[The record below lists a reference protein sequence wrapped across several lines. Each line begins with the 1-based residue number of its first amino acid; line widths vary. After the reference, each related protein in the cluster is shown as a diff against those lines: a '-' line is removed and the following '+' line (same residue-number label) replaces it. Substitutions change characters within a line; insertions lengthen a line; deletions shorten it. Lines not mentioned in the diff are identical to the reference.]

1 MTKREIQQAIDVC
14 RPGDEDLQQP
24 EMAALVEAL
33 QGDVAVR
40 RQFERSQRF
49 DAAMTGIFRDVPV
62 PDGIE
67 DRLLAALD
75 LAVPPRDE
83 VSTQLGPRDAGL
95 DCQAKPGQRGRR
107 AWSGRRRMWTV
118 VAGGLGATAALLAF
132 LLVVPFSGIG
142 EPRADDRLPG
152 EVLAWTDAV
161 VQQGWN
167 TDFQAQPLR
176 DHPLDRAVRAIPQRW
191 CVIRTAYDQQTVV
204 YDLAPRGRGLAL
216 VFCLRSRVRT
226 SALPESPPWNVFPA
240 TGGLTLGVWRR
251 GELVYVLAVQG
262 GAERY
267 RALIESPPLIGL
279 IPKGRSGSLIPTA

>member
-49 DAAMTGIFRDVPV
+49 DAAMAGVFRDVPV
-62 PDGIE
+62 PGGLE

-75 LAVPPRDE
+75 VAAPARDE
-83 VSTQLGPRDAGL
+83 VPGLPSPRDTAF
-95 DCQAKPGQRGRR
+95 DRQARPGQRGRR
-107 AWSGRRRMWTV
+107 AWSGRRRMWTF
-118 VAGGLGATAALLAF
+118 VAGGLAATAALFAF
-132 LLVVPFSGIG
+132 LLVAPFSGIG

-176 DHPLDRAVRAIPQRW
+176 DYPLDRAVRAIPQRW
-191 CVIRTAYDQQTVV
+191 CVIRTAYDRQTVV
-204 YDLAPRGRGLAL
+204 YDVAPRGRDLAL

-226 SALPESPPWNVFPA
+226 SALPELPPWNVFPA
-240 TGGLTLGVWRR
+240 SGGLTLGVWRR
-251 GELVYVLAVQG
+251 GELVYVLAVRG

-279 IPKGRSGSLIPTA
+279 IPNGRSGSLTPTV